1 MFDFN
6 SNHHSVNLKKSLESS
21 LWFIG
26 LYIYIYVYTLHK
38 SKIAKEIDGI
48 PLEIHQFVSTLIKW

>member
-6 SNHHSVNLKKSLESS
+6 SSHRVVNLKKSLESS

-26 LYIYIYVYTLHK
+26 LYICIYTLHK